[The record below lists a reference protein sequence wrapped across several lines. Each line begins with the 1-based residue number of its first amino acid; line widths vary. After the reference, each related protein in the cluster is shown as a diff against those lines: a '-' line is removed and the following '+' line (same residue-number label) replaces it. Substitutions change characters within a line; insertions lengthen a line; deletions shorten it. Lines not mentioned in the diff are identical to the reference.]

1 MSRSRT
7 EPRAAQ
13 RPDSAVGTAAPAAV
27 ADAAG
32 STVVPAQGPVAVG
45 GPVRDPQAS
54 VFASKADGGL
64 GKPAQLTWSALKAA
78 GREMAVEELCQAAGF
93 AQRTV
98 AKHLEGLAGH
108 GLAVQ
113 GAGGGW
119 AAAGVVQGLPEPRP
133 GEPALVASVP

>member
-1 MSRSRT
+1 MH
-7 EPRAAQ
+7 EPE
-13 RPDSAVGTAAPAAV
+13 
-27 ADAAG
+27 
-32 STVVPAQGPVAVG
+32 
-45 GPVRDPQAS
+45 AS

-64 GKPAQLTWSALKAA
+64 GQPAQRTWSALKAA
-78 GREMAVEELCQAAGF
+78 GREIVVEELCQAAGF

-119 AAAGVVQGLPEPRP
+119 TAAGVVQGLPEPRP
-133 GEPALVASVP
+133 GDPALAASVP

>member
-1 MSRSRT
+1 MT
-7 EPRAAQ
+7 V
-13 RPDSAVGTAAPAAV
+13 DAP
-27 ADAAG
+27 
-32 STVVPAQGPVAVG
+32 
-45 GPVRDPQAS
+45 RDPQAS

-64 GKPAQLTWSALKAA
+64 GQPAQRTWSALKAA
-78 GREMAVEELCQAAGF
+78 GREVAVEELCQAAGF

-119 AAAGVVQGLPEPRP
+119 AAAGVVAGLPEPRP
-133 GEPALVASVP
+133 GKLALSVSVP